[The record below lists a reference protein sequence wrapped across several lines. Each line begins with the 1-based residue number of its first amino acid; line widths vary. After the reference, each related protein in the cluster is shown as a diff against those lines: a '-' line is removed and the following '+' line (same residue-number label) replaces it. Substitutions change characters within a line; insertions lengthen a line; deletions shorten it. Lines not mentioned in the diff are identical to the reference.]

1 METKN
6 IYAYNPKETEQ
17 ASMFSKLMRNVY
29 RWMTFALAITGL
41 TAACVAGNATL
52 MQFILGNQAVF
63 LGLIIAELV
72 VAFTLIGRV
81 SKLSFTN
88 ASLLFILYS
97 ILTGATLSTIFLVYE
112 IGSIASTFF
121 VTAGTFGAMSLVGYF
136 THKDLSKMGTYLIM
150 VLIGLIIATIANW
163 FIAST
168 TLDWGITY
176 ALVLVFVGLTA
187 YDTQKIKVMLREHG
201 MGLDE
206 STQKLALMGSFTLY
220 LDFLNLFLQLLKIL
234 GKRKCL
240 TVACG
245 KSEWEQSRIVT
256 KNSTYISNGVNI
268 DKLNANLINAN
279 EQNLEDF
286 NIKKN
291 VFTAYTVGR
300 INYQKWPELFNE
312 IAQKLPEMQFVWIG
326 DGDMRDK
333 LTADNI
339 VITGWLEHKEAME
352 LSTKFDAFILAS
364 RYEGLPISLLEAMYM
379 KKACVVSNVVG
390 NRDVIKND
398 YNGYIC
404 DETDQF
410 VEALKDIE
418 KGNSDKL
425 IEQAYSDILN
435 EFNSKCLC
443 NKYKE
448 VYNESRSK

>member
-17 ASMFSKLMRNVY
+17 ASVFSKLMRNVY

-150 VLIGLIIATIANW
+150 ALIGLIIATIANW

-176 ALVLVFVGLTA
+176 ALVLVFVGLMA

-234 GKRKCL
+234 GKRK
-240 TVACG
+240 
-245 KSEWEQSRIVT
+245 
-256 KNSTYISNGVNI
+256 
-268 DKLNANLINAN
+268 
-279 EQNLEDF
+279 
-286 NIKKN
+286 
-291 VFTAYTVGR
+291 
-300 INYQKWPELFNE
+300 
-312 IAQKLPEMQFVWIG
+312 
-326 DGDMRDK
+326 
-333 LTADNI
+333 
-339 VITGWLEHKEAME
+339 
-352 LSTKFDAFILAS
+352 
-364 RYEGLPISLLEAMYM
+364 
-379 KKACVVSNVVG
+379 
-390 NRDVIKND
+390 
-398 YNGYIC
+398 
-404 DETDQF
+404 
-410 VEALKDIE
+410 
-418 KGNSDKL
+418 
-425 IEQAYSDILN
+425 
-435 EFNSKCLC
+435 
-443 NKYKE
+443 
-448 VYNESRSK
+448 

>member
-6 IYAYNPKETEQ
+6 IYAYNPEETVQ
-17 ASMFSKLMRNVY
+17 ASVFSKLMRNVY

-97 ILTGATLSTIFLVYE
+97 ILTGVTLSTIFLVYE

-121 VTAGTFGAMSLVGYF
+121 VTAGTFGTMSLVGYF

-150 VLIGLIIATIANW
+150 ALIGLIIATIANW

-187 YDTQKIKVMLREHG
+187 YDTQKIKAMLREHG

-234 GKRKCL
+234 GKRK
-240 TVACG
+240 
-245 KSEWEQSRIVT
+245 
-256 KNSTYISNGVNI
+256 
-268 DKLNANLINAN
+268 
-279 EQNLEDF
+279 
-286 NIKKN
+286 
-291 VFTAYTVGR
+291 
-300 INYQKWPELFNE
+300 
-312 IAQKLPEMQFVWIG
+312 
-326 DGDMRDK
+326 
-333 LTADNI
+333 
-339 VITGWLEHKEAME
+339 
-352 LSTKFDAFILAS
+352 
-364 RYEGLPISLLEAMYM
+364 
-379 KKACVVSNVVG
+379 
-390 NRDVIKND
+390 
-398 YNGYIC
+398 
-404 DETDQF
+404 
-410 VEALKDIE
+410 
-418 KGNSDKL
+418 
-425 IEQAYSDILN
+425 
-435 EFNSKCLC
+435 
-443 NKYKE
+443 
-448 VYNESRSK
+448 

>member
-17 ASMFSKLMRNVY
+17 ASVFSKLMRNVY

-150 VLIGLIIATIANW
+150 ALIGLIIATIANW

-176 ALVLVFVGLTA
+176 ALVLVFEEQTA

-234 GKRKCL
+234 GKRK
-240 TVACG
+240 
-245 KSEWEQSRIVT
+245 
-256 KNSTYISNGVNI
+256 
-268 DKLNANLINAN
+268 
-279 EQNLEDF
+279 
-286 NIKKN
+286 
-291 VFTAYTVGR
+291 
-300 INYQKWPELFNE
+300 
-312 IAQKLPEMQFVWIG
+312 
-326 DGDMRDK
+326 
-333 LTADNI
+333 
-339 VITGWLEHKEAME
+339 
-352 LSTKFDAFILAS
+352 
-364 RYEGLPISLLEAMYM
+364 
-379 KKACVVSNVVG
+379 
-390 NRDVIKND
+390 
-398 YNGYIC
+398 
-404 DETDQF
+404 
-410 VEALKDIE
+410 
-418 KGNSDKL
+418 
-425 IEQAYSDILN
+425 
-435 EFNSKCLC
+435 
-443 NKYKE
+443 
-448 VYNESRSK
+448 

>member
-6 IYAYNPKETEQ
+6 IYAYNPEETVQ
-17 ASMFSKLMRNVY
+17 ASVFSKLMRNVY

-97 ILTGATLSTIFLVYE
+97 ILTGVTLSTIFLVYE

-121 VTAGTFGAMSLVGYF
+121 VTAGTFGTMSLVGYF

-150 VLIGLIIATIANW
+150 ALIGLIIATIANW

-187 YDTQKIKVMLREHG
+187 YDTQKIKAMLHEYG

-234 GKRKCL
+234 GKRK
-240 TVACG
+240 
-245 KSEWEQSRIVT
+245 
-256 KNSTYISNGVNI
+256 
-268 DKLNANLINAN
+268 
-279 EQNLEDF
+279 
-286 NIKKN
+286 
-291 VFTAYTVGR
+291 
-300 INYQKWPELFNE
+300 
-312 IAQKLPEMQFVWIG
+312 
-326 DGDMRDK
+326 
-333 LTADNI
+333 
-339 VITGWLEHKEAME
+339 
-352 LSTKFDAFILAS
+352 
-364 RYEGLPISLLEAMYM
+364 
-379 KKACVVSNVVG
+379 
-390 NRDVIKND
+390 
-398 YNGYIC
+398 
-404 DETDQF
+404 
-410 VEALKDIE
+410 
-418 KGNSDKL
+418 
-425 IEQAYSDILN
+425 
-435 EFNSKCLC
+435 
-443 NKYKE
+443 
-448 VYNESRSK
+448 

>member
-1 METKN
+1 
-6 IYAYNPKETEQ
+6 
-17 ASMFSKLMRNVY
+17 
-29 RWMTFALAITGL
+29 
-41 TAACVAGNATL
+41 

-121 VTAGTFGAMSLVGYF
+121 FTAGTFGGYF

-150 VLIGLIIATIANW
+150 ALIGLIIATIANW

-234 GKRKCL
+234 GKRK
-240 TVACG
+240 
-245 KSEWEQSRIVT
+245 
-256 KNSTYISNGVNI
+256 
-268 DKLNANLINAN
+268 
-279 EQNLEDF
+279 
-286 NIKKN
+286 
-291 VFTAYTVGR
+291 
-300 INYQKWPELFNE
+300 
-312 IAQKLPEMQFVWIG
+312 
-326 DGDMRDK
+326 
-333 LTADNI
+333 
-339 VITGWLEHKEAME
+339 
-352 LSTKFDAFILAS
+352 
-364 RYEGLPISLLEAMYM
+364 
-379 KKACVVSNVVG
+379 
-390 NRDVIKND
+390 
-398 YNGYIC
+398 
-404 DETDQF
+404 
-410 VEALKDIE
+410 
-418 KGNSDKL
+418 
-425 IEQAYSDILN
+425 
-435 EFNSKCLC
+435 
-443 NKYKE
+443 
-448 VYNESRSK
+448 

>member
-17 ASMFSKLMRNVY
+17 ASVFSKLMRNVY

-150 VLIGLIIATIANW
+150 ALIGLIIATIANW

-187 YDTQKIKVMLREHG
+187 YEIQKIKVMLREHG

-234 GKRKCL
+234 GKRK
-240 TVACG
+240 
-245 KSEWEQSRIVT
+245 
-256 KNSTYISNGVNI
+256 
-268 DKLNANLINAN
+268 
-279 EQNLEDF
+279 
-286 NIKKN
+286 
-291 VFTAYTVGR
+291 
-300 INYQKWPELFNE
+300 
-312 IAQKLPEMQFVWIG
+312 
-326 DGDMRDK
+326 
-333 LTADNI
+333 
-339 VITGWLEHKEAME
+339 
-352 LSTKFDAFILAS
+352 
-364 RYEGLPISLLEAMYM
+364 
-379 KKACVVSNVVG
+379 
-390 NRDVIKND
+390 
-398 YNGYIC
+398 
-404 DETDQF
+404 
-410 VEALKDIE
+410 
-418 KGNSDKL
+418 
-425 IEQAYSDILN
+425 
-435 EFNSKCLC
+435 
-443 NKYKE
+443 
-448 VYNESRSK
+448 

>member
-6 IYAYNPKETEQ
+6 IYAYNPEETVQ
-17 ASMFSKLMRNVY
+17 ASVFSKLMRNVY

-97 ILTGATLSTIFLVYE
+97 ILTGVTLSTIFLVYE

-121 VTAGTFGAMSLVGYF
+121 VTAGTFGTMSLVGYF

-150 VLIGLIIATIANW
+150 ALIGLIIATIANW

-187 YDTQKIKVMLREHG
+187 YDTQKIKDMLREHG

-234 GKRKCL
+234 GKRK
-240 TVACG
+240 
-245 KSEWEQSRIVT
+245 
-256 KNSTYISNGVNI
+256 
-268 DKLNANLINAN
+268 
-279 EQNLEDF
+279 
-286 NIKKN
+286 
-291 VFTAYTVGR
+291 
-300 INYQKWPELFNE
+300 
-312 IAQKLPEMQFVWIG
+312 
-326 DGDMRDK
+326 
-333 LTADNI
+333 
-339 VITGWLEHKEAME
+339 
-352 LSTKFDAFILAS
+352 
-364 RYEGLPISLLEAMYM
+364 
-379 KKACVVSNVVG
+379 
-390 NRDVIKND
+390 
-398 YNGYIC
+398 
-404 DETDQF
+404 
-410 VEALKDIE
+410 
-418 KGNSDKL
+418 
-425 IEQAYSDILN
+425 
-435 EFNSKCLC
+435 
-443 NKYKE
+443 
-448 VYNESRSK
+448 

>member
-17 ASMFSKLMRNVY
+17 ASVFSKLMRNVY

-150 VLIGLIIATIANW
+150 ALIGLIIATIANW

-187 YDTQKIKVMLREHG
+187 YDTQKIKVVWREHG

-234 GKRKCL
+234 GKRK
-240 TVACG
+240 
-245 KSEWEQSRIVT
+245 
-256 KNSTYISNGVNI
+256 
-268 DKLNANLINAN
+268 
-279 EQNLEDF
+279 
-286 NIKKN
+286 
-291 VFTAYTVGR
+291 
-300 INYQKWPELFNE
+300 
-312 IAQKLPEMQFVWIG
+312 
-326 DGDMRDK
+326 
-333 LTADNI
+333 
-339 VITGWLEHKEAME
+339 
-352 LSTKFDAFILAS
+352 
-364 RYEGLPISLLEAMYM
+364 
-379 KKACVVSNVVG
+379 
-390 NRDVIKND
+390 
-398 YNGYIC
+398 
-404 DETDQF
+404 
-410 VEALKDIE
+410 
-418 KGNSDKL
+418 
-425 IEQAYSDILN
+425 
-435 EFNSKCLC
+435 
-443 NKYKE
+443 
-448 VYNESRSK
+448 

>member
-17 ASMFSKLMRNVY
+17 ASVFSKLMRNVY

-112 IGSIASTFF
+112 IG
-121 VTAGTFGAMSLVGYF
+121 SLVGYF

-220 LDFLNLFLQLLKIL
+220 LDFLNLNQ
-234 GKRKCL
+234 
-240 TVACG
+240 
-245 KSEWEQSRIVT
+245 
-256 KNSTYISNGVNI
+256 
-268 DKLNANLINAN
+268 
-279 EQNLEDF
+279 
-286 NIKKN
+286 
-291 VFTAYTVGR
+291 
-300 INYQKWPELFNE
+300 
-312 IAQKLPEMQFVWIG
+312 
-326 DGDMRDK
+326 
-333 LTADNI
+333 
-339 VITGWLEHKEAME
+339 
-352 LSTKFDAFILAS
+352 
-364 RYEGLPISLLEAMYM
+364 
-379 KKACVVSNVVG
+379 
-390 NRDVIKND
+390 
-398 YNGYIC
+398 
-404 DETDQF
+404 
-410 VEALKDIE
+410 
-418 KGNSDKL
+418 
-425 IEQAYSDILN
+425 
-435 EFNSKCLC
+435 
-443 NKYKE
+443 
-448 VYNESRSK
+448 